1 MECFTVCRLFI
12 EQRGVWSGCDV
23 QSDYTTDYVTYSTEL
38 AKLGAYPK
46 NTDSFWDML
55 PILLVPHCMSHL
67 SLTS

>member
-23 QSDYTTDYVTYSTEL
+23 QSDYTTDCVTYSTEQ

-46 NTDSFWDML
+46 TDSFGDML
-55 PILLVPHCMSHL
+55 PILLVSYCMSHL